1 MASKFHPLFLRE
13 LQCSFRGVSYSKEDL
28 GIQSPLNTVFSG
40 KVLSKLPNTAED
52 INLIIL

>member
-40 KVLSKLPNTAED
+40 KVLSKLPNTAEN